1 MKKQKKKRSKGY
13 KALVVLLSVLTVV
26 FVLLAGT
33 AGTLWYLKS
42 SGRRKLME
50 APMTETT
57 SGDIQREGQYI
68 RYQGKEYKYKD
79 SMINILVS
87 GIDKRGGIDE
97 KVQGIEGLADSIVLA
112 SIDTENNEL
121 YLTAIPRDTMTEIRQ
136 TDTDGNFVKTTQ
148 DKLSLQYGY
157 GADATE
163 SNELMVKAVSNIL
176 GSLPIQRYCSLS
188 MDAVPVINDAI
199 GGVDVTPDQDVVSNG
214 IVWFYGGQ
222 PYHLWGEDALKYV
235 QRRDV
240 NEYGSAMV
248 RLNRQ
253 KQYLMAFYNQALS
266 QIKGDLTLPVTLF
279 NAVSPYLS
287 TNISLDEVTYLAT
300 ELMDINFNPEHFTQI
315 PGEAIV
321 DENYKDGRTVF
332 NVDYDGLQDWLIQ
345 TFYTEVPAEDS
356 QQSTSN

>member
-1 MKKQKKKRSKGY
+1 MKKVKRRSKGH
-13 KALVVLLSVLTVV
+13 KFLVILLSVLTVI
-26 FVLLAGT
+26 FILLAGA
-33 AGTLWYLKS
+33 AGTLWYLHS
-42 SGRRKLME
+42 SGKRKLMQ
-50 APMTETT
+50 APVTETT
-57 SGDIQREGQYI
+57 SGDIQRDGQYI
-68 RYQGKEYKYKD
+68 RYKGKEYKYKD

-87 GIDKRGGIDE
+87 GIDKHGSIDE

-188 MDAVPVINDAI
+188 MDAVPIINDAV
-199 GGVDVTPDQDVVSNG
+199 GGVDVVPTEDVIGNG
-214 IVWFYGGQ
+214 LIWFYGGQ
-222 PYHLWGEDALKYV
+222 PYHLWGQDALKYV
-235 QRRDV
+235 QTRDS
-240 NEYGSAMV
+240 NTQGSAMV
-248 RLNRQ
+248 RLDRQ
-253 KQYLMAFYNQALS
+253 KQYLMALYTQTLS
-266 QIKGDLTLPVTLF
+266 QIKGDLTLPITLF
-279 NAVSPYLS
+279 NALSPYLS

-315 PGEAIV
+315 PGEAV
-321 DENYKDGRTVF
+321 FDENYKDGRTVF